1 MLPTTCGLKQ
11 PGNANY
17 LRIILRNKHFN
28 TTNCRKRV
36 INFQRYFSEIVI
48 LEHICKV
55 VVKYVLIFNELTH
68 DSESIIWRS
77 VRTIQNHETQT
88 PAENTK
94 TTKSVSDY
102 KYYKCSSRQNKTI
115 KSQKSKNSDEN
126 VQQPAGVTR
135 NKNDQKIQCNFKLF
149 LGNFRTGFFTIATST
164 KPSPTW
170 RAQK

>member
-55 VVKYVLIFNELTH
+55 VVKYVLIFTELTH

-77 VRTIQNHETQT
+77 VRTTNITSAH
-88 PAENTK
+88 PA
-94 TTKSVSDY
+94 
-102 KYYKCSSRQNKTI
+102 RI
-115 KSQKSKNSDEN
+115 KPSNLKKSKNSDEN

-135 NKNDQKIQCNFKLF
+135 NKKDQKIQCNFKLF
-149 LGNFRTGFFTIATST
+149 LGNFRTGFFLPLQLAQNLLPHDELKNNVNFHMPQKT
-164 KPSPTW
+164 KG
-170 RAQK
+170 

>member
-1 MLPTTCGLKQ
+1 MLTIFALYYAT
-11 PGNANY
+11 N
-17 LRIILRNKHFN
+17 IFN

-36 INFQRYFSEIVI
+36 INFQRCFSEIVI

-55 VVKYVLIFNELTH
+55 VVKYNVLIFTELTH

-77 VRTIQNHETQT
+77 ARTIQNHE
-88 PAENTK
+88 TK